1 MTGMSIETPF
11 WRAIAVFR
19 VCSLGY
25 ALVLLID
32 GGGYAD
38 PVAGWSVLAVMA
50 AWTAFATYAYA
61 RDRLRGWPLLVADLA
76 VTAAC
81 LLSSIWV
88 QGFGGERGTMPITA
102 TWVAAPVVAWAVY
115 SGRRAG
121 AAAAAVIAAL
131 DVWLRGVGV
140 LDLNTV
146 QINGAV
152 LLFLAGVVIGHVA
165 QLSRRADALMQQA
178 VEIEA
183 AGRERERLARGIHDS
198 VLQVLAL
205 VQRRGAEIG
214 GEAAELGR
222 LAGEQEAVLR
232 ELVRTTPRPRVAE
245 TADLNEV
252 LRRHASAT
260 VTVATP
266 ATPLDLPART
276 AEELEA
282 AVANALSNVR
292 HHCPEG
298 TKAWILV
305 EAEDGAITVTV
316 RDDGPGI
323 PEGRLAEAER
333 SGRLGVSQAIRG
345 RVAAL
350 GGTVT
355 IVSSPE
361 GTEIEMVIVA
371 P

>member
-1 MTGMSIETPF
+1 MTEMTIETPF
-11 WRAIAVFR
+11 WRAIAVYRF
-19 VCSLGY
+19 CSLGY
-25 ALVLLID
+25 AAVLVIE
-32 GGGYAD
+32 AD
-38 PVAGWSVLAVMA
+38 AYGNPGPAWSVLVLMT
-50 AWTAFATYAYA
+50 AWTVFATYAYS
-61 RDRLRGWPLLVADLA
+61 RERLRGWPLLTADLL

-81 LLSSIWV
+81 LLSSVWV
-88 QGFGGERGTMPITA
+88 QGFDGPRGAMPITA

-115 SGRRAG
+115 AGRRAG

-146 QINGAV
+146 PVNGAV

-165 QLSRRADALMQQA
+165 RLAKQAEARMQRA

-232 ELVRTTPRPRVAE
+232 ELVRTAPRPPAAE
-245 TADLNEV
+245 SADLNDH

-266 ATPLDLPART
+266 ATPVELPART
-276 AEELEA
+276 VEELSA
-282 AVANALSNVR
+282 AVGNALDNVR
-292 HHCPEG
+292 RHCPEG
-298 TKAWILV
+298 TRVWILV
-305 EAEDGAITVTV
+305 EAEDGAVTVTV

-323 PEGRLAEAER
+323 PEGRLEEAER
-333 SGRLGVSQAIRG
+333 LGRLGVSQSIRG

-350 GGTVT
+350 GGRVT
-355 IVSSPE
+355 IASSPD

>member
-1 MTGMSIETPF
+1 MSIETPF

-25 ALVLLID
+25 AGVLLVEAD
-32 GGGYAD
+32 GYDD
-38 PVAGWSVLAVMA
+38 PIAAWAVFTLMA

-61 RDRLRGWPLLVADLA
+61 RDRLRGWPLLTADLV
-76 VTAAC
+76 VTGAC

-88 QGFGGERGTMPITA
+88 QGFDGERGSMPITA

-115 SGRRAG
+115 AGRRAG
-121 AAAAAVIAAL
+121 AVAAAVIAAL
-131 DVWLRGVGV
+131 DIWLRGVGV

-146 QINGAV
+146 QVNGAV

-165 QLSRRADALMQQA
+165 QLSRKADALMQQA

-232 ELVRTTPRPRVAE
+232 ELVRTAPRPRVAE
-245 TADLNEV
+245 RADLNEA

-266 ATPLDLPART
+266 ATPVDLPART
-276 AEELEA
+276 VDELEA
-282 AVANALSNVR
+282 AVANALSNVN

-298 TKAWILV
+298 TKTWILV
-305 EAEDGAITVTV
+305 EAEDGAVTVTV

-323 PEGRLAEAER
+323 PEGRLEEAAR
-333 SGRLGVSQAIRG
+333 AGRLGVSQAIRG

-350 GGTVT
+350 GGSVT
-355 IVSSPE
+355 IVSSPD